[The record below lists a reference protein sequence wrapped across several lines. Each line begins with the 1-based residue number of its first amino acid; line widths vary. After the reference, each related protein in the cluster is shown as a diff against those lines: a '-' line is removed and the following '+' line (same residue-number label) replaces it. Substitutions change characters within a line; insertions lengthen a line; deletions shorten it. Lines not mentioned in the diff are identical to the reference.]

1 MRPTRSL
8 VPMLIAGLG
17 VLAVGTT
24 RQASAQNRIFARAV
38 SAFNDRSTNPTNS
51 H

>member
-8 VPMLIAGLG
+8 VPMLLAGLG

-24 RQASAQNRIFARAV
+24 RQASAQNRTFARAV
-38 SAFNDRSTNPTNS
+38 LAFNNWSTTP
-51 H
+51 